1 MLPPGRKRG
10 RQALFLKL
18 AELATQTQTLNQRRV
33 TGNIFTF
40 QVVEQFTTLR
50 KPCAADH
57 DGCGDLFVL
66 CKVALQVVDL
76 CGQQCN
82 LNFGRTAVVF
92 ATTKLR
98 NDFALASTLR
108 DIL

>member
-1 MLPPGRKRG
+1 MNCCRPVEKRG

-50 KPCAADH
+50 NHA
-57 DGCGDLFVL
+57 
-66 CKVALQVVDL
+66 
-76 CGQQCN
+76 QQTT
-82 LNFGRTAVVF
+82 TAVVIF
-92 ATTKLR
+92 C
-98 NDFALASTLR
+98 ALQSGPAGG
-108 DIL
+108 

>member
-1 MLPPGRKRG
+1 MNCCRPVEKG

-50 KPCAADH
+50 NHA
-57 DGCGDLFVL
+57 
-66 CKVALQVVDL
+66 
-76 CGQQCN
+76 QQTT
-82 LNFGRTAVVF
+82 TAVVIF
-92 ATTKLR
+92 
-98 NDFALASTLR
+98 FCALQSGPAGG
-108 DIL
+108 

>member
-1 MLPPGRKRG
+1 IAAARSKKGAVRP
-10 RQALFLKL
+10 LFLKL

-50 KPCAADH
+50 NHAQQTTTAVVIF
-57 DGCGDLFVL
+57 FVL

-98 NDFALASTLR
+98 NDFCFSFNA
-108 DIL
+108 

>member
-1 MLPPGRKRG
+1 MNCCRPVEKRG
-10 RQALFLKL
+10 RQAPFSETRRISDADPDAQSAQSNGQHLYVSGSRAVYD
-18 AELATQTQTLNQRRV
+18 AE
-33 TGNIFTF
+33 
-40 QVVEQFTTLR
+40 

-98 NDFALASTLR
+98 NDFCFSFNA
-108 DIL
+108 